1 MYTGLAI
8 LAIAIVFSA
17 WALCAIAGKAE
28 DDKEMIRRQMDEQ
41 P

>member
-28 DDKEMIRRQMDEQ
+28 DDEEAIRRQMDNQ
-41 P
+41 R